1 MRTDAPGMGKLLLA
15 VLGVVS
21 LGFTT
26 QGSMPQAEIIL
37 SPTPPTAGGTMRIKY
52 TGKLPATIKLDW
64 HPSGSPASVTIPAN
78 PGWVDVEVPKEA
90 KSLIAI
96 DDSGD
101 AESVSTSI
109 Q

>member
-1 MRTDAPGMGKLLLA
+1 MPGGMGKLILA
-15 VLGVVS
+15 VLVVAS
-21 LGFTT
+21 LAFTKQGGQRLT
-26 QGSMPQAEIIL
+26 QPEIIL
-37 SPTPPTAGGTMRIKY
+37 SPTPPTAGQSMRIKY

-64 HPSGSPASVTIPAN
+64 HPSGSPSSVTIPAN
-78 PGWVDVEVPKEA
+78 PGHVDIDVPVGA

-96 DDSGD
+96 DDSGE

>member
-1 MRTDAPGMGKLLLA
+1 MGKLILA
-15 VLGVVS
+15 VLGVAS
-21 LGFTT
+21 LAFTH
-26 QGSMPQAEIIL
+26 QGDKPVPQAEIIL
-37 SPTPPTAGGTMRIKY
+37 SPTPPTAGQPMRIKY

-64 HPSGSPASVTIPAN
+64 HPSGSPSSVTIPAN
-78 PGWVDVEVPKEA
+78 PGYVDVEVPQGA

-96 DDSGD
+96 DDSGE